1 MTEKPNQPDNFRLT
15 EEEYEEGMS
24 FQEFLNRQEERKKK
38 LPKPETVFLSLTEA
52 AAVLE
57 ITPYK
62 LREAI
67 RMGHMRSKRVTKSPR
82 ARFMIHRDWLA
93 DYERYQKP
101 PTFSMTIKAWYRR
114 TF

>member
-1 MTEKPNQPDNFRLT
+1 MPDIHQQAGIAQHI

-24 FQEFLNRQEERKKK
+24 FQEFLDRQEERKRR
-38 LPKPETVFLSLTEA
+38 LPKPDTVFLSLTEA

-67 RMGHMRSKRVTKSPR
+67 RKGYIRSKRVTKSPR
-82 ARFMIHRDWLA
+82 AKFMIHRDWLA
-93 DYERYQKP
+93 DYQRYQKTP
-101 PTFSMTIKAWYRR
+101 SLIMRIKAWYRR